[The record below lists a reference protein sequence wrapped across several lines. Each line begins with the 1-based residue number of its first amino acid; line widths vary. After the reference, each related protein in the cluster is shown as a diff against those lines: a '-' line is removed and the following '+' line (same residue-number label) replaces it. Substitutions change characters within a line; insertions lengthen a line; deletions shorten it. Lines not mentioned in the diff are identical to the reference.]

1 MKYITA
7 KVDLGEKET
16 FQKYN
21 GKFLKESDA
30 QDLLN
35 VTEDTAIMKP
45 VASLDG
51 SDVPLAYVICNAYP
65 NDNVRN
71 LLASS
76 TMIIGAIFAFQLGSA
91 IDLPLGYIYGGI
103 GGFFIYIALSDIVP
117 TIHTSEKTRYGLQ
130 TGFLLIGLILAGVIG
145 LAAQDDF
152 MDISQYL
159 EGMHSISKI
168 LIIMIIFFYLIEN
181 LIFH

>member
-1 MKYITA
+1 MKYIPA

-71 LLASS
+71 VLASIEDTT
-76 TMIIGAIFAFQLGSA
+76 TMRANCSGP
-91 IDLPLGYIYGGI
+91 ID
-103 GGFFIYIALSDIVP
+103 
-117 TIHTSEKTRYGLQ
+117 HEEMKRK
-130 TGFLLIGLILAGVIG
+130 GLIEGRDYKLRTPNSYHVRTKSVGWGMLASASV
-145 LAAQDDF
+145 
-152 MDISQYL
+152 
-159 EGMHSISKI
+159 
-168 LIIMIIFFYLIEN
+168 
-181 LIFH
+181 

>member
-45 VASLDG
+45 MASLDG

-71 LLASS
+71 VLASIEDTT
-76 TMIIGAIFAFQLGSA
+76 TMRANCSGP
-91 IDLPLGYIYGGI
+91 IDHEEMKRKG
-103 GGFFIYIALSDIVP
+103 
-117 TIHTSEKTRYGLQ
+117 
-130 TGFLLIGLILAGVIG
+130 
-145 LAAQDDF
+145 
-152 MDISQYL
+152 
-159 EGMHSISKI
+159 
-168 LIIMIIFFYLIEN
+168 
-181 LIFH
+181 